1 MDFPHRSPMA
11 ARGADISEDCRR
23 DLGKSVR
30 QLRKKNLGKSVGQ
43 IFRIHWMILMYT
55 FLKKMFKNKI
65 LILHICS
72 YMLIF
77 NIRCIL
83 MNYMIRCDFRTWK
96 IWRLQWTL
104 KQKVWWNGDVTIGDQ
119 DPDVNLPRH
128 RSPSFAALPLIST
141 VMCFTLGSWRWG
153 RWWLGIVMGYGR
165 MAPCQR
171 PPQQCLGLYGW
182 WFGGIGH
189 QQPHISGRISN
200 MFLGGKVTALGVES
214 SWGNYPRMTY
224 GFFSQF
230 CTLGTSG
237 NFSHDPKNVSL
248 EYNIYI
254 YTNMYP
260 ISLYYY

>member
-30 QLRKKNLGKSVGQ
+30 QLRKKIWGSRSGKSSG
-43 IFRIHWMILMYT
+43 YT
-55 FLKKMFKNKI
+55 GWYWCTHLKKCLKI
-65 LILHICS
+65 RYWYYIYVHICW
-72 YMLIF
+72 Y

-237 NFSHDPKNVSL
+237 NFRTTPKMSHLSI
-248 EYNIYI
+248 IYI